1 MADLLRLF
9 ALLARQPGASIAK
22 ISQNTNLWLNRC
34 AVLGVCGFSYQAAA
48 ARLAQNY
55 HCRIA
60 AINKRRCSQADCPVW

>member
-1 MADLLRLF
+1 MADLLRLC
-9 ALLARQPGASIAK
+9 AAGRQLGASTAK
-22 ISQNTNLWLNRC
+22 IGQSTNLAQPLRG
-34 AVLGVCGFSYQAAA
+34 AGVCGFSYQAAA